1 MVRKLGLLAA
11 SNGMAYS
18 YILSSPHL
26 SSLKVQQ
33 IQLFS
38 LLLPTQNPKDPEL
51 AAKENWLQQQ
61 RCVLQ
66 TDTIARFLFL

>member
-51 AAKENWLQQQ
+51 AAKESSRDVSCKQIQLP
-61 RCVLQ
+61 
-66 TDTIARFLFL
+66 DSFFSK